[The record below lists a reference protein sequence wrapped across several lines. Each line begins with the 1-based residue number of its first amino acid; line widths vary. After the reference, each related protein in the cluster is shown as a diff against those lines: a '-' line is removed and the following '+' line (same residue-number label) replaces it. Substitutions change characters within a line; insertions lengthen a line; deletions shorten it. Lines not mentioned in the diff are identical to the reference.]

1 MKITWYVDVAHNLWL
16 NFRFSLVFSF
26 FVENESNYI
35 QVHKQNWSKKPVLYL
50 RAQVFSQHLEQDK
63 LLGQQKWS
71 IYLFCMSMDKNES
84 PRIFRK

>member
-35 QVHKQNWSKKPVLYL
+35 QVHKQNWSKKASLVFKSPSGFPTPRTGQIFGPTKMVHLFVLY
-50 RAQVFSQHLEQDK
+50 VY
-63 LLGQQKWS
+63 GQK
-71 IYLFCMSMDKNES
+71 
-84 PRIFRK
+84 